1 MDQDTTA
8 PESTPWR
15 AGDAPSR
22 PRRRRG
28 RPSRARGQPNSSDD
42 AAGRWTIRGVPPPV
56 RAIAVRRA
64 AERGMTVGDW
74 VAEAIVGLERTA
86 ARGRRPGST
95 LPATDSPPDLAQ
107 LLQRLDERLSR
118 LEGRQTIGFFGR
130 LFGRR
135 G

>member
-1 MDQDTTA
+1 MEQDTTLPGA
-8 PESTPWR
+8 RTGRPGASTL
-15 AGDAPSR
+15 A

-56 RAIAVRRA
+56 REMAVRGA

-74 VAEAIVGLERTA
+74 VAEAIVGFERA
-86 ARGRRPGST
+86 AAKGRAQGST
-95 LPATDSPPDLAQ
+95 LPATEAPTDLTQ
-107 LLQRLDERLSR
+107 LLQRMNDRLTR
-118 LEGRQTIGFFGR
+118 LEQRQTLGFFGR

-135 G
+135 K